1 MSMNKVQKVAAALGA
16 PANVADAIA
25 NAVTLYGIKN
35 VPEFIGQM
43 VVESKNFTA
52 VVENMGYSA
61 KRMAEVWPGRYA
73 TPATAKMPAKDRLP
87 NAKAVSLARSGP
99 QAIANDVYGG
109 RMGNTGPN
117 DGWLF
122 RGQGYKQLTGK
133 DNVRRYSL
141 DTYGDDR
148 VVRDPSMLQ
157 RLPDAVNSGG
167 WYWKVNGID
176 RYGDNVLA
184 VSRAVNLGRVNTKA
198 MPVGYD
204 ARVRATERARKLWRE
219 L

>member
-1 MSMNKVQKVAAALGA
+1 MSKVSKVAIALGARPDVAAAL
-16 PANVADAIA
+16 DA
-25 NAVTLYGIKN
+25 AVTLYGIRN
-35 VPEFIGQM
+35 VPEFLGQM

-52 VVENMGYSA
+52 VAENMGYSA

-73 TPATAKMPAKDRLP
+73 TPATAKLPAKDRLP
-87 NAKAVSLARSGP
+87 NAKATVLAKAGA

-109 RMGNTGPN
+109 RMGNTAPN

-141 DTYGDDR
+141 DTYGDDL

-157 RLPDAVNSGG
+157 RLPDAVNSGA

-204 ARVRATERARKLWRE
+204 ARVSATERARKLWRE

>member
-1 MSMNKVQKVAAALGA
+1 MNGVVRVAEALGA
-16 PANVADAIA
+16 SKEVSAALEDAVAR
-25 NAVTLYGIKN
+25 YGIRN
-35 VPEFIGQM
+35 VPEFLGQM

-52 VVENMGYSA
+52 VAENMGYSA

-148 VVRDPSMLQ
+148 VVRDPAMLQ
-157 RLPDAVNSGG
+157 RLPDSVNSGG

-176 RYGDNVLA
+176 RYGDNILA

>member
-1 MSMNKVQKVAAALGA
+1 MNKTSKIAMALGA
-16 PANVADAIA
+16 PAGVAEALDQ
-25 NAVTLYGIKN
+25 AVALYGIRN
-35 VPEFIGQM
+35 VPEFLGQM

-52 VVENMGYSA
+52 VAENMGYSA

-87 NAKAVSLARSGP
+87 NAKAVSLSRAGAK
-99 QAIANDVYGG
+99 AIANDVYGG
-109 RMGNTGPN
+109 RMGNTAPN

-157 RLPDAVNSGG
+157 RLPDAVNSGA

>member
-1 MSMNKVQKVAAALGA
+1 MNKTKTVAIALGAPDDVAAALE
-16 PANVADAIA
+16 
-25 NAVTLYGIKN
+25 NAVTLYGIRN
-35 VPEFIGQM
+35 VPEFLGQM

-52 VVENMGYSA
+52 VAENMGYSA

-73 TPATAKMPAKDRLP
+73 TPATAKLPAKDRLP
-87 NAKAVSLARSGP
+87 NAKAVALAKAGP

-176 RYGDNVLA
+176 RYGDNILA

-204 ARVRATERARKLWRE
+204 ARVSATERARKLWRE

>member
-1 MSMNKVQKVAAALGA
+1 MNKTKKVAIALGA
-16 PANVADAIA
+16 PAGVAEALDK
-25 NAVTLYGIKN
+25 AVALYGIQN
-35 VPEFIGQM
+35 VPEFLGQM

-52 VVENMGYSA
+52 VAENMGYSA

-73 TPATAKMPAKDRLP
+73 TPATAKMPANDRLP

-109 RMGNTGPN
+109 RMGNTAPN

-176 RYGDNVLA
+176 RYGDNILA

>member
-1 MSMNKVQKVAAALGA
+1 MNKTSKIAMALGA
-16 PANVADAIA
+16 PAGVAEALDQ
-25 NAVTLYGIKN
+25 AVALYGIRN
-35 VPEFIGQM
+35 VPEFLGQM

-52 VVENMGYSA
+52 VAENMGYSA

-73 TPATAKMPAKDRLP
+73 TPATAKLPAKDRLP
-87 NAKAVSLARSGP
+87 NAKAAALAKAGA

-157 RLPDAVNSGG
+157 RLPDAVNSGA

-204 ARVRATERARKLWRE
+204 ARVRATERARKLWME

>member
-1 MSMNKVQKVAAALGA
+1 MNKTSKIAMALGA
-16 PANVADAIA
+16 PAGVAEALDQ
-25 NAVTLYGIKN
+25 AVALYGIRN
-35 VPEFIGQM
+35 VPEFLGQM

-52 VVENMGYSA
+52 VAENMGYSA

-73 TPATAKMPAKDRLP
+73 TPATAKLPAKDRLP
-87 NAKAVSLARSGP
+87 NAKAVALAKAGAQS
-99 QAIANDVYGG
+99 IANDVYGG

-176 RYGDNVLA
+176 RYGDNVLT

>member
-1 MSMNKVQKVAAALGA
+1 MNKTKKVAMALGA
-16 PANVADAIA
+16 PAGVAEALDQ
-25 NAVTLYGIKN
+25 AVALYGIRN
-35 VPEFIGQM
+35 VTEFVGQM

-52 VVENMGYSA
+52 VAENMGYSA

-73 TPATAKMPAKDRLP
+73 TPATAKLAARDRQP
-87 NAKAVSLARSGP
+87 NAKAIALAKAGP

-133 DNVRRYSL
+133 DNVRRYSM

-176 RYGDNVLA
+176 RYGDNILA

>member
-52 VVENMGYSA
+52 VAENMGYSA

-148 VVRDPSMLQ
+148 VVRDPAMLQ
-157 RLPDAVNSGG
+157 RLPDSVNSGA
-167 WYWKVNGID
+167 WYWKVHGID

-184 VSRAVNLGRVNTKA
+184 VSRAVNLGRINTKA

>member
-1 MSMNKVQKVAAALGA
+1 MNKTAKVAMALGA
-16 PANVADAIA
+16 PSGVAEALDK
-25 NAVTLYGIKN
+25 AVTLYGIQN
-35 VPEFIGQM
+35 VPEFLGQM
-43 VVESKNFTA
+43 VVESRNFTA

-73 TPATAKMPAKDRLP
+73 TPATAKLPARDRLP
-87 NAKAVSLARSGP
+87 NAKAVSLAKAGP

-109 RMGNTGPN
+109 RMGNTAPD
-117 DGWLF
+117 DGWKF

-133 DNVRRYSL
+133 DNVRRYSM

-157 RLPDAVNSGG
+157 LLPDSVNSGA

-176 RYGDNVLA
+176 RYGDNILA

>member
-1 MSMNKVQKVAAALGA
+1 MNKTKKVAIALGATPDIAAALES
-16 PANVADAIA
+16 
-25 NAVTLYGIKN
+25 AVSLYGIRN
-35 VPEFIGQM
+35 IPEFLGQM

-52 VVENMGYSA
+52 VAENMGYSA

-73 TPATAKMPAKDRLP
+73 TPQTAKLPARDRQP
-87 NAKAVSLARSGP
+87 NAKAIALAKAGP

-109 RMGNTGPN
+109 RMGNTAPD
-117 DGWLF
+117 DGWRF

-167 WYWKVNGID
+167 WYWKTNRID
-176 RYGDNVLA
+176 RYGDNILT
-184 VSRAVNLGRVNTKA
+184 VSRAVNLGRVNTTA
-198 MPVGYD
+198 TPVGYD

>member
-1 MSMNKVQKVAAALGA
+1 MNKTKKVAIALGATPDIAAALES
-16 PANVADAIA
+16 
-25 NAVTLYGIKN
+25 AVSLYGIRN
-35 VPEFIGQM
+35 IPEFLGQM
-43 VVESKNFTA
+43 VVESRNFTA
-52 VVENMGYSA
+52 VAENMGYSA

-73 TPATAKMPAKDRLP
+73 TPATAKLPARDRLP
-87 NAKAVSLARSGP
+87 NAKAQSLARAGA

-109 RMGNTGPN
+109 RMGNTAPN

-148 VVRDPSMLQ
+148 VVRDPAMLQ
-157 RLPDAVNSGG
+157 RLPDSVNSGA

>member
-1 MSMNKVQKVAAALGA
+1 
-16 PANVADAIA
+16 
-25 NAVTLYGIKN
+25 
-35 VPEFIGQM
+35 
-43 VVESKNFTA
+43 
-52 VVENMGYSA
+52 
-61 KRMAEVWPGRYA
+61 
-73 TPATAKMPAKDRLP
+73 
-87 NAKAVSLARSGP
+87 
-99 QAIANDVYGG
+99 
-109 RMGNTGPN
+109 MGNTGPN

-176 RYGDNVLA
+176 RYGTDVLKI
-184 VSRAVNLGRVNTKA
+184 SKAVNLGTVATKA
-198 MPVGYD
+198 MPNGY
-204 ARVRATERARKLWRE
+204 AERVAATDKARKE
-219 L
+219 FA

>member
-1 MSMNKVQKVAAALGA
+1 MNKTKKVAIALGA
-16 PANVADAIA
+16 PAGVAEALDK
-25 NAVTLYGIKN
+25 AVALYGIQN
-35 VPEFIGQM
+35 VPEFLGQM

-52 VVENMGYSA
+52 VAENMGYSA
-61 KRMAEVWPGRYA
+61 KRMAEVWPWRYA
-73 TPATAKMPAKDRLP
+73 TPATAKLAARDRQP
-87 NAKAVSLARSGP
+87 NAKANALAVAGP

-133 DNVRRYSL
+133 DNVRRYSM

-176 RYGDNVLA
+176 RYGDNILA

>member
-1 MSMNKVQKVAAALGA
+1 MNKTKKVAIALGATPEIAAALESA
-16 PANVADAIA
+16 AS
-25 NAVTLYGIKN
+25 LYGIKN
-35 VPEFIGQM
+35 VPEFLGQM

-52 VVENMGYSA
+52 VAENMGYSA

-73 TPATAKMPAKDRLP
+73 TPATAKLPAKDRLP
-87 NAKAVSLARSGP
+87 NAKAVALAKAGP

-157 RLPDAVNSGG
+157 RLPDAVNSGA

>member
-1 MSMNKVQKVAAALGA
+1 MNKTSKIAMALGA
-16 PANVADAIA
+16 PAGVAEALDQ
-25 NAVTLYGIKN
+25 AVALYGIRN
-35 VPEFIGQM
+35 VPEFLGQM

-52 VVENMGYSA
+52 VAENMGYSA

-157 RLPDAVNSGG
+157 RLPDAVNSGA

>member
-1 MSMNKVQKVAAALGA
+1 MNGVVKVAEALGA
-16 PANVADAIA
+16 SKEISAALEDAA
-25 NAVTLYGIKN
+25 ARYGIRN
-35 VPEFIGQM
+35 VPEFLGQM

-52 VVENMGYSA
+52 VAENMGYSA

-73 TPATAKMPAKDRLP
+73 TPATAKLPAKDRLP
-87 NAKAVSLARSGP
+87 NAKAVALAKAGP

-148 VVRDPSMLQ
+148 VVRDPAMLQ
-157 RLPDAVNSGG
+157 RLPDAVNSGA

>member
-1 MSMNKVQKVAAALGA
+1 MGKAREVSIALGA
-16 PANVADAIA
+16 PANVADAIES
-25 NAVTLYGIKN
+25 AVSAYGIRN

-73 TPATAKMPAKDRLP
+73 TDATRKLPARDRLP
-87 NAKAVSLARSGP
+87 NAKANSLAKAGAR
-99 QAIANDVYGG
+99 AIANDVYGG
-109 RMGNTGPN
+109 RMGNTGPD

-122 RGQGYKQLTGK
+122 RGQGYKQITGK

-148 VVRDPSMLQ
+148 VVKDPAMLQ

-167 WYWKVNGID
+167 WYWKVSRID
-176 RYGDNVLA
+176 RYGDNILN
-184 VSRAVNLGRVNTKA
+184 VSRAVNLGTVNTKST
-198 MPVGYD
+198 PNGYD
-204 ARVRATERARKLWRE
+204 ARVSATERARKLWRV

>member
-1 MSMNKVQKVAAALGA
+1 MSKVSKVAIALGARPDVAAAL
-16 PANVADAIA
+16 DA
-25 NAVTLYGIKN
+25 AVTLYGTRN
-35 VPEFIGQM
+35 VPEFLGQM

-52 VVENMGYSA
+52 VAENMGYSA

-73 TPATAKMPAKDRLP
+73 TPATAKLAARDRQP
-87 NAKAVSLARSGP
+87 NAKANALAAAGP

-109 RMGNTGPN
+109 RMGNTAPN

-148 VVRDPSMLQ
+148 VVKDPAMLQ

-184 VSRAVNLGRVNTKA
+184 VSRAVNMGTVRTKA
-198 MPVGYD
+198 IPVGYD
-204 ARVRATERARKLWRE
+204 DRVSATERARKLWRE

>member
-1 MSMNKVQKVAAALGA
+1 MNKTMKVSIALGANADVAAALDRA
-16 PANVADAIA
+16 VA
-25 NAVTLYGIKN
+25 LYGIKN
-35 VPEFIGQM
+35 VPEFLGQM

-52 VVENMGYSA
+52 VAENMGYSA

-73 TPATAKMPAKDRLP
+73 TPATAKLPAKDRLP
-87 NAKAVSLARSGP
+87 NAKAVALAKAGAQS
-99 QAIANDVYGG
+99 IANDVYGG

-148 VVRDPSMLQ
+148 VVRDPAMLQ
-157 RLPDAVNSGG
+157 RLPDAVNSGA

-198 MPVGYD
+198 MPVGYN

>member
-1 MSMNKVQKVAAALGA
+1 MNKTSKIAMALGA
-16 PANVADAIA
+16 PAGVAEALDQ
-25 NAVTLYGIKN
+25 AVALYGIRN
-35 VPEFIGQM
+35 VPEFLGQM

-52 VVENMGYSA
+52 VAENMGYSA

-133 DNVRRYSL
+133 DNVRRYSM

-157 RLPDAVNSGG
+157 RLPDSVNSGG

-176 RYGDNVLA
+176 RYGDNILA

>member
-1 MSMNKVQKVAAALGA
+1 MNRTQKVAIALGA
-16 PANVADAIA
+16 PAAVADALDK
-25 NAVTLYGIKN
+25 AVTLYGIKN
-35 VPEFIGQM
+35 VPEFLGQM

-73 TPATAKMPAKDRLP
+73 TPATAKLPAKERLP
-87 NAKAVSLARSGP
+87 NAKAQSLARAGA

-148 VVRDPSMLQ
+148 VVRDPAMLQ
-157 RLPDAVNSGG
+157 RLPDSVNSGA

-184 VSRAVNLGRVNTKA
+184 VSRAVNLGTVNTKA
-198 MPVGYD
+198 TPVGYD
-204 ARVRATERARKLWRE
+204 ARVRATEKARKLWRE

>member
-1 MSMNKVQKVAAALGA
+1 MNKTIKVAMALGA
-16 PANVADAIA
+16 NADVAEALDR
-25 NAVTLYGIKN
+25 AVALYGIQN
-35 VPEFIGQM
+35 IPEFLGQM
-43 VVESKNFTA
+43 VVESRNFTA
-52 VVENMGYSA
+52 VAENMGYSA

-73 TPATAKMPAKDRLP
+73 TPATAKLPAKERLP
-87 NAKAVSLARSGP
+87 NAKAQSLARAGG

-109 RMGNTGPN
+109 RMGNTAPD
-117 DGWLF
+117 DGWRF

-167 WYWKVNGID
+167 WYWKTNRID
-176 RYGDNVLA
+176 RYGDNVLT
-184 VSRAVNLGRVNTKA
+184 VSRAVNLGRVNTTA
-198 MPVGYD
+198 TPVGYD

>member
-1 MSMNKVQKVAAALGA
+1 MNKTTKVSMALGA
-16 PANVADAIA
+16 LADVAVALDK
-25 NAVTLYGIKN
+25 AVTLYGIKN
-35 VPEFIGQM
+35 VPEFLGQM
-43 VVESKNFTA
+43 VVESKNFTS

-73 TPATAKMPAKDRLP
+73 TPATTKLPARERLP
-87 NAKAVSLARSGP
+87 NAKAVALAKAGA

-109 RMGNTGPN
+109 RMGNTAPN

-141 DTYGDDR
+141 GTYGDDR

-157 RLPDAVNSGG
+157 RLPDAVNSGA

-204 ARVRATERARKLWRE
+204 ARVRATDKARKLWRKA
-219 L
+219 

>member
-1 MSMNKVQKVAAALGA
+1 MNKTSKIAMALGA
-16 PANVADAIA
+16 PAGVAEALDQ
-25 NAVTLYGIKN
+25 AVALYGIRN
-35 VPEFIGQM
+35 VPEFLGQM

-52 VVENMGYSA
+52 VAETMGYSA

-73 TPATAKMPAKDRLP
+73 TPATAKLAARDRQP
-87 NAKAVSLARSGP
+87 NAKANALAVAGP

-133 DNVRRYSL
+133 DNVRRYSI

-157 RLPDAVNSGG
+157 RLPDSVNSGG

-176 RYGDNVLA
+176 RYGVNILT

>member
-1 MSMNKVQKVAAALGA
+1 MNKTSKIAMALGA
-16 PANVADAIA
+16 PAGVAEALDQ
-25 NAVTLYGIKN
+25 AVALYGIRN
-35 VPEFIGQM
+35 VPEFLGQM

-157 RLPDAVNSGG
+157 RLPDAVNSGA
-167 WYWKVNGID
+167 WYWRVNGID

-204 ARVRATERARKLWRE
+204 ARVRATEKARKLWRE

>member
-1 MSMNKVQKVAAALGA
+1 MNRTQKAAIALGAPVDVAAAL
-16 PANVADAIA
+16 DK
-25 NAVTLYGIKN
+25 AVTLYGIKN
-35 VPEFIGQM
+35 APEFLGQM

-52 VVENMGYSA
+52 VVESMGYSA

-73 TPATAKMPAKDRLP
+73 TPATAKLPAKDRLP

-109 RMGNTGPN
+109 RMGNTAPN

-157 RLPDAVNSGG
+157 RLPDAVNSGA

>member
-1 MSMNKVQKVAAALGA
+1 MTNKTVKVAVALGA
-16 PANVADAIA
+16 PAGVAEAIA
-25 NAVTLYGIKN
+25 KAVETYGIRN

-52 VVENMGYSA
+52 VAENMGYSA

-73 TPATAKMPAKDRLP
+73 TPETRKLPARDRMP
-87 NAKAVSLARSGP
+87 NAKAVALAKAGP

-109 RMGNTGPN
+109 RMGNTAPD
-117 DGWLF
+117 DGWKF

-133 DNVRRYSL
+133 DNVRRYSM

-148 VVRDPSMLQ
+148 VVRDPAMLQ

-204 ARVRATERARKLWRE
+204 ARVRATEKARKLWRE

>member
-1 MSMNKVQKVAAALGA
+1 MNKTSKIAMALGA
-16 PANVADAIA
+16 PAGVAEALDQ
-25 NAVTLYGIKN
+25 AVALYGIRN
-35 VPEFIGQM
+35 VPEFLGQM

-52 VVENMGYSA
+52 VAENMGYSA

-73 TPATAKMPAKDRLP
+73 TPATAKLPARDRQP
-87 NAKAVSLARSGP
+87 NSKANALAVAGP

-109 RMGNTGPN
+109 RMGNTAPD
-117 DGWLF
+117 DGWKF

-133 DNVRRYSL
+133 DNVRRYSM

-148 VVRDPSMLQ
+148 VVRDPAMLQ
-157 RLPDAVNSGG
+157 RLPDSVNSGG

>member
-1 MSMNKVQKVAAALGA
+1 MNRTQKVAIALGA
-16 PANVADAIA
+16 PANVADALDG
-25 NAVTLYGIKN
+25 AVALYGIKN
-35 VPEFIGQM
+35 IPEFLGQM

-52 VVENMGYSA
+52 VAENMGYSA

-73 TPATAKMPAKDRLP
+73 TPATAKLPPRDRLP
-87 NAKAVSLARSGP
+87 NAKAVALAKAGA

-109 RMGNTGPN
+109 RRGNTAPN

-133 DNVRRYSL
+133 DNVRRYSM

-157 RLPDAVNSGG
+157 RLPDAVNSGA

>member
-1 MSMNKVQKVAAALGA
+1 MTTKIAKVAAALGA
-16 PANVADAIA
+16 PAGVAESIA
-25 NAVTLYGIKN
+25 KAVDTYGIRN

-52 VVENMGYSA
+52 VAENMGYSA

-73 TPATAKMPAKDRLP
+73 TPATAKLPAKDRLP

-157 RLPDAVNSGG
+157 RLPDAVNSGA

>member
-1 MSMNKVQKVAAALGA
+1 MTTKTAKVAVALGA
-16 PANVADAIA
+16 PASVADAISA
-25 NAVTLYGIKN
+25 AVEKYGIRN
-35 VPEFIGQM
+35 VPEFIAQM

-73 TPATAKMPAKDRLP
+73 TPATAKLPARDRQP
-87 NAKAVSLARSGP
+87 NPKAIRLAAAGAR
-99 QAIANDVYGG
+99 AVANDVYGG
-109 RMGNTGPN
+109 RMGNTGPD
-117 DGWLF
+117 DGWLY

-133 DNVRRYSL
+133 DNVRRYSQ

-157 RLPDAVNSGG
+157 RLPDSVNSGG
-167 WYWKVNGID
+167 WYWKVNRID
-176 RYGDNVLA
+176 RYGDDILA
-184 VSRAVNLGRVNTKA
+184 VSRAVNLGTVNTKST
-198 MPVGYD
+198 PNGYD
-204 ARVRATERARKLWRE
+204 ARVSATQRARKLWRE

>member
-1 MSMNKVQKVAAALGA
+1 MNKTSKIAMALGA
-16 PANVADAIA
+16 PAGVAEALDQ
-25 NAVTLYGIKN
+25 AVALYGIRN
-35 VPEFIGQM
+35 VPEFLGQM

-117 DGWLF
+117 DGWLY

-157 RLPDAVNSGG
+157 RLHDAVNSGA

-204 ARVRATERARKLWRE
+204 ARVRATEKAQKLWRE

>member
-1 MSMNKVQKVAAALGA
+1 MKAA
-16 PANVADAIA
+16 
-25 NAVTLYGIKN
+25 
-35 VPEFIGQM
+35 
-43 VVESKNFTA
+43 STA
-52 VVENMGYSA
+52 ASL
-61 KRMAEVWPGRYA
+61 
-73 TPATAKMPAKDRLP
+73 TAGGLI
-87 NAKAVSLARSGP
+87 LA
-99 QAIANDVYGG
+99 AIANDVYGG
-109 RMGNTGPN
+109 RMGNTAPN

-133 DNVRRYSL
+133 DNVRRYSM

-148 VVRDPSMLQ
+148 VVRDPAMLQ

-176 RYGDNVLA
+176 RYGDNILA

-204 ARVRATERARKLWRE
+204 ARVRATERARKLWME

>member
-1 MSMNKVQKVAAALGA
+1 MNGVVKVAEALGA
-16 PANVADAIA
+16 SKEISAALEDAA
-25 NAVTLYGIKN
+25 ARYGIRN
-35 VPEFIGQM
+35 VPEFLGQM

-52 VVENMGYSA
+52 VAENMGYSA

-87 NAKAVSLARSGP
+87 NAKAVALAKAGP

-109 RMGNTGPN
+109 RMGNTAPN

-133 DNVRRYSL
+133 DNVRRYSM

-157 RLPDAVNSGG
+157 RLPDAVNSGA

-176 RYGDNVLA
+176 RYGDNILA

-198 MPVGYD
+198 MPNGY
-204 ARVRATERARKLWRE
+204 TERVAATDKARKE
-219 L
+219 LA

>member
-1 MSMNKVQKVAAALGA
+1 MNKTSKIAMALGA
-16 PANVADAIA
+16 PAGVAEALDQ
-25 NAVTLYGIKN
+25 AVALYGIRN
-35 VPEFIGQM
+35 VPEFLGQM

-52 VVENMGYSA
+52 VAENMGYSA

-73 TPATAKMPAKDRLP
+73 TPATAKLAARDRQP
-87 NAKAVSLARSGP
+87 NAKANALAVAGP

-204 ARVRATERARKLWRE
+204 ARVRATERARKLWME

>member
-1 MSMNKVQKVAAALGA
+1 MTNKTVKVAVALGA
-16 PANVADAIA
+16 PAGVAEAIA
-25 NAVTLYGIKN
+25 KAVETYGIRN
-35 VPEFIGQM
+35 APEFIGQM

-73 TPATAKMPAKDRLP
+73 TPATAKLVARDRLP
-87 NAKAVSLARSGP
+87 NAKAVALAKAGP

-109 RMGNTGPN
+109 RMGNTAPN

-157 RLPDAVNSGG
+157 RLPDAVNSGA

-204 ARVRATERARKLWRE
+204 ARVRATEKAQKLWRE

>member
-1 MSMNKVQKVAAALGA
+1 MNKIQKVAISLGAPAAVAAALDKA
-16 PANVADAIA
+16 VA
-25 NAVTLYGIKN
+25 LYGIQN
-35 VPEFIGQM
+35 VPEFLGQM

-52 VVENMGYSA
+52 VAENMGYSA

-73 TPATAKMPAKDRLP
+73 TPQTAKLPARDRQP
-87 NAKAVSLARSGP
+87 NAKAVALAKAGP

-109 RMGNTGPN
+109 RMGNTAPD
-117 DGWLF
+117 DGWRF

-148 VVRDPSMLQ
+148 VVKDPSMLQ

-184 VSRAVNLGRVNTKA
+184 VSRAVNLGTVNTKA
-198 MPVGYD
+198 TPVGYD
-204 ARVRATERARKLWRE
+204 ARVRATEKARKMWRD